1 MPQIDEARHR
11 SLQEQVLPELIKV
24 RRKWRKGQWWI
35 LSAVVGVEAAGL
47 AAIQY
52 YMGEKKP
59 TFMDAIVSPALFPV
73 LQKIWTFDGT
83 LRRFDLA
90 IKSGDRDAIVEAIDS
105 LSFLIHFG
113 NLQQVVDDV
122 EQSL

>member
-1 MPQIDEARHR
+1 M
-11 SLQEQVLPELIKV
+11 
-24 RRKWRKGQWWI
+24 
-35 LSAVVGVEAAGL
+35 EAAGL

-52 YMGEKKP
+52 YIGEKKP